1 MNFGYVTENGV
12 NSNKNLFMNIEDI
25 YSIFSLSYGIILNWL
40 SDDRSES
47 KYYKRYEKYV
57 RKGYDT

>member
-1 MNFGYVTENGV
+1 M
-12 NSNKNLFMNIEDI
+12 
-25 YSIFSLSYGIILNWL
+25 IFSLSYGIILNWL